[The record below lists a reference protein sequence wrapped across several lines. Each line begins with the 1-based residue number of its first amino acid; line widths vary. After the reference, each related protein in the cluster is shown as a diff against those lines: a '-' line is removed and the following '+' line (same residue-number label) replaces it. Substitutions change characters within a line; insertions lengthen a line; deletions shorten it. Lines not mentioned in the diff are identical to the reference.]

1 MKNYMSLASKGILAS
16 FLAVTQFIAFPE
28 TDEHG
33 WYPDVEGMNDRFETS
48 VRDVISRSG
57 SDPYI
62 EHDFYEHILDIPVGT
77 NTPDFVSLMSKKR
90 ELLKKAQ
97 DRLEYC
103 MTNET
108 AYLQL
113 AVHLGLVQEI
123 PTNTWYTEGVQARIQ
138 DTEELDMSLIRRGHP
153 PVRKR
158 NRYLPIPSGECLRA
172 WELRWRMVRRWNG
185 AVRDYRRGV
194 LADLRETLSKNESR
208 LDKQD
213 VQELRDLFSRA
224 ARLTEDEQ
232 EFLFGPSPKTAS
244 DTSSGSATAAPTT
257 KP

>member
-1 MKNYMSLASKGILAS
+1 MRITTGIGAAIVVLS
-16 FLAVTQFIAFPE
+16 VLRGFSETQGR
-28 TDEHG
+28 D
-33 WYPDVEGMNDRFETS
+33 WRPDVEGMNDRFETS

-103 MTNET
+103 KTNET

-138 DTEELDMSLIRRGHP
+138 DTKELDISLIKRGHP

-185 AVRDYRRGV
+185 AVRDYRHGV

-208 LDKQD
+208 MDKQD
-213 VQELRDLFSRA
+213 VQELRFLFPRA

-232 EFLFGPSPKTAS
+232 EFLFGSSPKTSS
-244 DTSSGSATAAPTT
+244 DTSSGSTTAAPTA